1 MLNHHTDTAHH
12 HHGLK
17 CLVLSFIWTH
27 HGHII
32 DNISSKITHCLPV
45 CHIGLYII
53 TQDPVTLAKSHPATQ
68 LLAMLTT
75 HSRPGH
81 TSHITSSYTAPCNA
95 DDPLK
100 TRSHWSHHI
109 QLHSSLQCW
118 RPTRDPVTLVSS
130 HPATQLHSLPTTHLC
145 STASNLETLTTVL
158 AKWNLSFNLNLGTRD
173 NVPISWYP
181 SQCAL
186 SYQTVNGKCGHK

>member
-1 MLNHHTDTAHH
+1 MSSSVIYLN
-12 HHGLK
+12 
-17 CLVLSFIWTH
+17 SPWTH
-27 HGHII
+27 HRQHL
-32 DNISSKITHCLPV
+32 K
-45 CHIGLYII
+45 
-53 TQDPVTLAKSHPATQ
+53 QDHTLSTSVSHWTVYY
-68 LLAMLTT
+68 
-75 HSRPGH
+75 HSRPSH
-81 TSHITSSYTAPCNA
+81 TSQITSSYTAPCNA

-186 SYQTVNGKCGHK
+186 SYQTGNGKCGHK